1 MDVFLFERQKKR
13 WTMKKNYSLAVA
25 VGCAF
30 SLSFAGS
37 AYAQGNM
44 EIATWAGFRDAAA
57 VFTFD
62 DGCANQLSIAVPIFD
77 KYGYKASFYLVTG
90 WFPNYSAYQTLV
102 DNGYEVG
109 SHSDN
114 HASNA
119 ADGRTM
125 PDSEIASSKTNI
137 NNRIS
142 GQTCNTITYPN
153 CEEPNES
160 TLMANY
166 IGGRICGNGIDGPTP
181 SNYYRINSII
191 CGNTG
196 SVSSA
201 EAFQGKMQDAI
212 SRKGWVTF
220 LIHEVDNGSG
230 YSPTSSQAIDGA
242 LAWAKAN
249 DSKIWVT
256 TFRNA
261 IMYSRERDA
270 SSLSKKMGDAS
281 SETYTLTHSLDR
293 TLSQY
298 DYPLSI
304 RIQNNNNWTTVSGTQ
319 DGKAI
324 TASIKDGY
332 IYFDAVPNGGDIV
345 LSNGQGATPPVS
357 SASQPESSSS
367 QIESSASD
375 GIASSTSFNPEPSEE
390 ISEAIQGNFHWNVS
404 GDVLCQVFDMKGQL
418 LKNLSVPAAQG
429 TALLWNAVNV
439 GLPKGVYVLRYGNEG
454 VMRSVQVRK

>member
-1 MDVFLFERQKKR
+1 
-13 WTMKKNYSLAVA
+13 
-25 VGCAF
+25 
-30 SLSFAGS
+30 
-37 AYAQGNM
+37 
-44 EIATWAGFRDAAA
+44 
-57 VFTFD
+57 
-62 DGCANQLSIAVPIFD
+62 
-77 KYGYKASFYLVTG
+77 
-90 WFPNYSAYQTLV
+90 
-102 DNGYEVG
+102 
-109 SHSDN
+109 
-114 HASNA
+114 
-119 ADGRTM
+119 M

-153 CEEPNES
+153 CEEPNEF

-196 SVSSA
+196 SVNSA

-261 IMYSRERDA
+261 IMYSKERDA
-270 SSLSKKMGDAS
+270 SSLVKKSGDAY
-281 SETYTLTHSLDR
+281 SETFTLTHSLDR

-304 RIQNNNNWTTVSGTQ
+304 CVQNSNNWTSVSATQ

-324 TASIKDGY
+324 TASIKDDY

-357 SASQPESSSS
+357 SSSQPESSSS
-367 QIESSASD
+367 Q
-375 GIASSTSFNPEPSEE
+375 